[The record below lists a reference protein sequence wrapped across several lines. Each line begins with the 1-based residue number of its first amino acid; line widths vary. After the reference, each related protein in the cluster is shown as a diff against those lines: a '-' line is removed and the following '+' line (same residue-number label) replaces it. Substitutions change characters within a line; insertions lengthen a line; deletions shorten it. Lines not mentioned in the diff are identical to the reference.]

1 MDYVHDPRTFLY
13 SHYVSRGVRT
23 ATGVIGLTLLAMLAM
38 DLQGAM
44 VVSIGALCTSQM
56 DLPSPLR
63 HKFNELLAC
72 VLLTTLVTF
81 IVAVATPYAVLP
93 AVIVVVSFLAGL
105 MAVYGN
111 KTLSLQFA
119 ALFVMTLTFTEEFA
133 FREALEHT
141 AQFFLGAAGYMAFAM
156 AVAWSQRRRIK
167 EQVLAECLYELAVYV
182 ERKAGFYDTE
192 LDFDAQFNALVR
204 QQISVADKQ
213 QVARDFVFRD
223 NRGASD
229 GRLVQIH
236 MRMLDLYEYLL
247 STNTDYPLLRQWLAD
262 AEIMRLL
269 RDIIE
274 RMRLD
279 LEALAYA
286 VGRDQPSPTP
296 MSYDKEMAAIDA
308 AVDELEHGHHAI
320 PLEAIAALEES
331 VATVRGAIRLMAQ
344 LHAATATQV
353 ELSSVLLRPDMTPFL
368 TRQKYELSLVLEAFN
383 WRSPVLRFALR
394 TAMAVA
400 AGLWIAD
407 HLPYASHGYWV
418 LLTIVVILKP
428 TFSMTRQRNVDRV
441 LGTLIGCVI
450 AAVLLRYVHS
460 TWLLLAALYLSTAA
474 SAAFVTVRYRYTA
487 AAAAVQVLIQINLL
501 LPGSKGAIG
510 ERLVDTLIGAA
521 IATAFSYVLPAWEY
535 RNLPKLVDDVLRTNR
550 RFIESAR
557 DLLLGALKDDF
568 AYRVQRKQFMDTLTG
583 LIAAFARMLDEP
595 KSRHRAVDNLNR
607 FIVQNYLV
615 AAHVAAVRILVSQR
629 AQELDEADTRALIGQ
644 TVEAALESLARA
656 KERFDQ
662 AIHEGGW
669 GVRPRD
675 TQELGAADFADQ
687 SARSRMIDAATHPD
701 SLSAMHLLERRL
713 QALRADTAK
722 IALRCGA
729 LGRALRLAD

>member
-23 ATGVIGLTLLAMLAM
+23 ATGVIGLTLLALLAM

-93 AVIVVVSFLAGL
+93 TVIVVVSFLAGL
-105 MAVYGN
+105 MVVYGN

-182 ERKAGFYDTE
+182 ERKAGFYDTA

-487 AAAAVQVLIQINLL
+487 A
-501 LPGSKGAIG
+501 
-510 ERLVDTLIGAA
+510 
-521 IATAFSYVLPAWEY
+521 
-535 RNLPKLVDDVLRTNR
+535 
-550 RFIESAR
+550 
-557 DLLLGALKDDF
+557 
-568 AYRVQRKQFMDTLTG
+568 
-583 LIAAFARMLDEP
+583 
-595 KSRHRAVDNLNR
+595 
-607 FIVQNYLV
+607 
-615 AAHVAAVRILVSQR
+615 
-629 AQELDEADTRALIGQ
+629 
-644 TVEAALESLARA
+644 
-656 KERFDQ
+656 
-662 AIHEGGW
+662 
-669 GVRPRD
+669 
-675 TQELGAADFADQ
+675 
-687 SARSRMIDAATHPD
+687 
-701 SLSAMHLLERRL
+701 
-713 QALRADTAK
+713 
-722 IALRCGA
+722 
-729 LGRALRLAD
+729 